1 MNNLKITFQ
10 ENLNGIAETL
20 ISLYKIE
27 FKKEVSQLSCPLTR
41 WLDFRMRY
49 IDPKPRKLVES
60 NAFPKKLSDVANA
73 GFTKLKHLMQTGVD
87 INPYQSKSIIRFNDV
102 SGKKKSKRT
111 DLLWAEWG
119 IFHLHITDIPLE
131 EGAEFS
137 SRECSDGKNWLL
149 FCLVDHSTIAL
160 IDIREHNEKNI
171 FSNDTLI
178 KTIHESWPQF
188 MESFLLKGMMPSRAP
203 YSSAEISKLRATGL
217 SAPLILDGK
226 AYIGP
231 GLGVTSAATSERVM
245 WKVRDVRYWVNQ
257 ISEIAVDPQEQ
268 VQIDINAYKIEN
280 PSISLCITPQ
290 GLAIHEA
297 TRNVAY
303 NFTNKNEPEC
313 HLSQMYDLL
322 FPSWASEKIKREFNF
337 N

>member
-1 MNNLKITFQ
+1 
-10 ENLNGIAETL
+10 
-20 ISLYKIE
+20 
-27 FKKEVSQLSCPLTR
+27 
-41 WLDFRMRY
+41 
-49 IDPKPRKLVES
+49 
-60 NAFPKKLSDVANA
+60 
-73 GFTKLKHLMQTGVD
+73 
-87 INPYQSKSIIRFNDV
+87 
-102 SGKKKSKRT
+102 
-111 DLLWAEWG
+111 
-119 IFHLHITDIPLE
+119 
-131 EGAEFS
+131 
-137 SRECSDGKNWLL
+137 
-149 FCLVDHSTIAL
+149 
-160 IDIREHNEKNI
+160 
-171 FSNDTLI
+171 
-178 KTIHESWPQF
+178 
-188 MESFLLKGMMPSRAP
+188 MEPFLLKGMMPSRTP
-203 YSSAEISKLRATGL
+203 YSSAEISQLRATGL

-245 WKVRDVRYWVNQ
+245 WKVREVRYWVNQ

-322 FPSWASEKIKREFNF
+322 FPSWAAEKIKREFNF